1 MYTTNRTIAAA
12 AIVIFG
18 IVFAI
23 VIGIKAVKF
32 ADDYAENSQNRIDN
46 AFAVLDK

>member
-1 MYTTNRTIAAA
+1 MKSRTIAAA

-18 IVFAI
+18 MVFAI
-23 VIGIKAVKF
+23 IIGIKAGNF
-32 ADDYAENSQNRIDN
+32 ADNHVNASQNRIDA